1 MEPSFSIPKP
11 KYKGKKGNEIKRTID
26 CPNGMVP
33 IQKNTKEYVA
43 NGKYWAEKHST
54 PLTVDSHGTHVST
67 TFEMAK
73 FYKYL

>member
-1 MEPSFSIPKP
+1 MEPSFSIPNP
-11 KYKGKKGNEIKRTID
+11 KYKGKKGNEIKKTIN

-33 IQKNTKEYVA
+33 IQRNTKEYVA

-54 PLTVDSHGTHVST
+54 PLTIDSHGTHVST
-67 TFEMAK
+67 TFELDK